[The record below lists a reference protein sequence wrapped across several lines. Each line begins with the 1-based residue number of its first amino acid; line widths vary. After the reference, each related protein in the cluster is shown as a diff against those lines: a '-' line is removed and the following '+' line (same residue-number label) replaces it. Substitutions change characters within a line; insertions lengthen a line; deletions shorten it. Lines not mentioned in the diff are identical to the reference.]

1 MTPVHSLTSAPR
13 AWQKQRLYGYCA
25 GPDGWLQR
33 LLKRN
38 RLKNEAAPRTQVY
51 ALWARRVWTGP
62 RTMSYPFPHCRRRRE
77 TNLPQ
82 TE

>member
-51 ALWARRVWTGP
+51 ALWARRGWTCP
-62 RTMSYPFPHCRRRRE
+62 RTASYPRPHCRRFRE
-77 TNLPQ
+77 TVVPQ
-82 TE
+82 ME